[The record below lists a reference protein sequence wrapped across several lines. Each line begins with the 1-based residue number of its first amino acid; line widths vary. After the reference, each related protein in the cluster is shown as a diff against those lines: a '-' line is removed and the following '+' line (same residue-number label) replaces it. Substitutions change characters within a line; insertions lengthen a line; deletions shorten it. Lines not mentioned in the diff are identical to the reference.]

1 MKSSPPVWGV
11 MAALPQELGDLLH
24 RLDNPSTEVWAGRSF
39 HRGHVAGQPIV
50 AVTSRIGKVAAAL
63 TATLL
68 IDRFQVDH
76 LVFVGVAGG
85 LGHGV
90 HRGDVVVANRLVQH
104 DLSAWPLF
112 PVGEIPLLGLT
123 ELPTDP
129 TLTQQLEQAARHAL
143 VAKQQLHVGLIASGD
158 QFIQG
163 QGPSQAIRARYPET
177 LAVEMEGAAV
187 AQVCTECG
195 VPFGVIRT
203 ISDTADDSAAHNFNA
218 FIEDTAA
225 PLASRVLA
233 ELFPTSQSAG

>member
-1 MKSSPPVWGV
+1 MKSAPPVWGV

-24 RLDNPSTEVWAGRSF
+24 RLENPSTEVWAGRSF
-39 HRGHVAGQPIV
+39 HRGHVAGQPLI

-90 HRGDVVVANRLVQH
+90 HRGDVVVADRLVQH

-112 PVGEIPLLGLT
+112 PEGEIPLLGLT

-129 TLTQQLEQAARHAL
+129 VLTQRLVHAAQHAIGTD
-143 VAKQQLHVGLIASGD
+143 QRLHLGLIASGD
-158 QFIQG
+158 QFVQG
-163 QGPSQAIRARYPET
+163 QEPSAAIRAKYPET

-187 AQVCTECG
+187 AQVCIECG

-218 FIEDTAA
+218 FIDDTAA

-233 ELFPTSQSAG
+233 ALFPTSLSAG